1 MSVPVSYLMN
11 CIFAWFIVL
20 LAIIG
25 YFLTLRKMGERW
37 PFWIILATGWALF
50 AIPNTIL
57 IVGNGEAT
65 SFLFAVWLSSYILV
79 MASLVLLFIR
89 LAKIQQKN

>member
-50 AIPNTIL
+50 AISNTL
-57 IVGNGEAT
+57 LLVGSAAGTPYLTAI
-65 SFLFAVWLSSYILV
+65 WLSSYILV
-79 MASLVLLFIR
+79 MASLVLLFIKLTKVR
-89 LAKIQQKN
+89 EKN